1 MIAVVRNGV
10 CEIHN
15 HLGHRLVTLP
25 PVNIDEA
32 VLQGKYVAVVLRN
45 GYCQLYLTSGEH
57 VCTYTLNDVKFVK
70 FHSKNQLAL
79 YRRNGMVE
87 YRDFQGR
94 LARVKS

>member
-45 GYCQLYLTSGEH
+45 GYCQLYLTSGDPGATRSREELKGSTRH
-57 VCTYTLNDVKFVK
+57 RFTKSLPAKHISSAF
-70 FHSKNQLAL
+70 FLASKA
-79 YRRNGMVE
+79 
-87 YRDFQGR
+87 
-94 LARVKS
+94 

>member
-45 GYCQLYLTSGEH
+45 GYCQLYLTSGER
-57 VCTYTLNDVKFVK
+57 VCTYTCSSNSTVRI
-70 FHSKNQLAL
+70 S
-79 YRRNGMVE
+79 
-87 YRDFQGR
+87 
-94 LARVKS
+94 

>member
-45 GYCQLYLTSGEH
+45 GYCQLYLTSGER

-70 FHSKNQLAL
+70 FHSKN
-79 YRRNGMVE
+79 
-87 YRDFQGR
+87 
-94 LARVKS
+94 

>member
-32 VLQGKYVAVVLRN
+32 VLQEKYVAVVLRN
-45 GYCQLYLTSGEH
+45 GYCQLYLTSGER

>member
-45 GYCQLYLTSGEH
+45 GYCQLYPKNKETLTRS
-57 VCTYTLNDVKFVK
+57 VKQS
-70 FHSKNQLAL
+70 SK
-79 YRRNGMVE
+79 
-87 YRDFQGR
+87 
-94 LARVKS
+94 S

>member
-45 GYCQLYLTSGEH
+45 G
-57 VCTYTLNDVKFVK
+57 
-70 FHSKNQLAL
+70 
-79 YRRNGMVE
+79 MVE

>member
-1 MIAVVRNGV
+1 MI
-10 CEIHN
+10 
-15 HLGHRLVTLP
+15 
-25 PVNIDEA
+25 
-32 VLQGKYVAVVLRN
+32 AVVLRN
-45 GYCQLYLTSGEH
+45 GYCQLYLTSGER

-79 YRRNGMVE
+79 YRRNGMFE

>member
-45 GYCQLYLTSGEH
+45 GYCQLYLTSGDTCLHLHLE
-57 VCTYTLNDVKFVK
+57 
-70 FHSKNQLAL
+70 
-79 YRRNGMVE
+79 RREV
-87 YRDFQGR
+87 RQIPQ
-94 LARVKS
+94 